1 VEAKKH
7 RSILKGRDFH
17 EQAESR
23 NTALK
28 DVQLEASLKRQ
39 ELELQLVRSFFE
51 NEMQTQRAEL
61 KKYHRDLHFNINGL
75 RDDIGLMK
83 KQIERVSSR
92 FENESSKDW
101 YTQLSLASHVDRSR
115 SVQNESYSSESIVI
129 FLMVADALTYS
140 EESIPPVTV
149 EDEQEMT
156 DMQNS
161 HHLPHQS
168 EFRVEEIE
176 GSITD
181 EVPGLEAESSAGAE
195 ILEGDD
201 PSDSTESEGDDMD
214 LRLEIHEDRTSAEVG
229 SPTVVVDPYILSDRD
244 ADLHDHWTEIR
255 DSLPIS
261 ETADMQYTS
270 FNGTS
275 KEHGAWTCL
284 PMKGDASVYPLQIA
298 KAPVVIPVQHRWPPM
313 AGVVTPPDP
322 RGTQL
327 IDCRADLPVEII
339 QDIFSTFKGCTGAY
353 LLVNGYLQILVPD
366 DFDMEWAASHYPH
379 RFGGLKV
386 SYIHDTRTPTMNSQR
401 MFGSSTVTS
410 SHRAGTKIPTMA
422 SRRHKPTPSNH
433 IATRSPQL
441 NDMIAARP
449 SSSLRR
455 TAKYSGRIG
464 LQIKKNDVPY
474 LIMSTHVITQAMTHR
489 DRISARLGRGRNEL
503 PADWM
508 KRVEVLV
515 RNEKV
520 CILHFNE
527 LPLIRKIAHIHAQFG
542 VLEQTFDPDATV
554 YPKGFKHDV
563 TLISPSNAALIKDM
577 TSPITNLGWLS
588 HKSWSSLC
596 QHTSS
601 VEFLASTGPKRNAKT
616 LQTNLPSKVECVGR
630 GIFLNQQET
639 LGSRSDEGIDLAAW
653 KDMISIALLYR
664 VDPKFD
670 TPYGYSGIA
679 LVANGVREDGSNGP
693 GVVGFQSFVQHSDVT
708 QVHNEDGDVLN
719 ERLEKGIVAFYGAFE
734 VPEQLKKEYTI
745 V

>member
-1 VEAKKH
+1 M
-7 RSILKGRDFH
+7 ILMI
-17 EQAESR
+17 
-23 NTALK
+23 
-28 DVQLEASLKRQ
+28 
-39 ELELQLVRSFFE
+39 LQ
-51 NEMQTQRAEL
+51 NPKQT
-61 KKYHRDLHFNINGL
+61 I
-75 RDDIGLMK
+75 
-83 KQIERVSSR
+83 
-92 FENESSKDW
+92 
-101 YTQLSLASHVDRSR
+101 
-115 SVQNESYSSESIVI
+115 
-129 FLMVADALTYS
+129 
-140 EESIPPVTV
+140 
-149 EDEQEMT
+149 
-156 DMQNS
+156 
-161 HHLPHQS
+161 
-168 EFRVEEIE
+168 
-176 GSITD
+176 
-181 EVPGLEAESSAGAE
+181 
-195 ILEGDD
+195 
-201 PSDSTESEGDDMD
+201 
-214 LRLEIHEDRTSAEVG
+214 RTSAETG
-229 SPTVVVDPYILSDRD
+229 SPTVIVNPYILSDRE
-244 ADLHDHWTEIR
+244 ADLHEHWTEIR

-261 ETADMQYTS
+261 ETADMQYARV
-270 FNGTS
+270 NGTS
-275 KEHGAWTCL
+275 EEHGAWTCL

-313 AGVVTPPDP
+313 AGVATPPDP

-339 QDIFSTFKGCTGAY
+339 QDLFSTFKGCTGAY
-353 LLVNGYLQILVPD
+353 LLVNGYLQILVSD

-386 SYIHDTRTPTMNSQR
+386 SYIHDTRTPTMNSKKVSS
-401 MFGSSTVTS
+401 SSTVTS
-410 SHRAGTKIPTMA
+410 SHKARTKIPTIA
-422 SRRHKPTPSNH
+422 SRGHKPTSSGH
-433 IATRSPQL
+433 VTIRSLQL
-441 NDMIAARP
+441 NDIIAARQ

-464 LQIKKNDVPY
+464 LQIKKNEVPY
-474 LIMSTHVITQAMTHR
+474 LIMSTHVITHAMTHR
-489 DRISARLGRGRNEL
+489 DRISARLGRGPNEL

-508 KRVEVLV
+508 KRVEILV

-520 CILHFNE
+520 CILHFDQ
-527 LPLIRKIAHIHAQFG
+527 LFLRLVITHLYVQFG
-542 VLEQTFDPDATV
+542 VLKQTFDPDASV

-563 TLISPSNAALIKDM
+563 TIISPSNAALVKDM

-601 VEFLASTGPKRNAKT
+601 VEFLASTGHKRKAKT

-639 LGSRSDEGIDLAAW
+639 LGSKSDEGIDLAAW

-670 TPYGYSGIA
+670 QPYGYSGIA

-734 VPEQLKKEYTI
+734 VPEQLKKNYTI